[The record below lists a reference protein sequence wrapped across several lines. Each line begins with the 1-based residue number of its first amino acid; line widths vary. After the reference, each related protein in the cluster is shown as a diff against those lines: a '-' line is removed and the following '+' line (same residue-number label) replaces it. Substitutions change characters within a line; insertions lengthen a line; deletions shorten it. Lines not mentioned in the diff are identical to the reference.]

1 MTFNRWQFRM
11 QPPAQISKRQRR
23 KKEIKQ
29 RHRELQEREPQFKK
43 FLLQVLGDKWRR

>member
-1 MTFNRWQFRM
+1 MFNRWQFRA
-11 QPPAQISKRQRR
+11 QPPAQIRKRRRR

-29 RHRELQEREPQFKK
+29 RHQELQEREPQFKK